1 MSCHVLIEDRLTSEA
16 AGIRQKIEEIL
27 LRQYQI
33 EHTTLQ
39 MECEVCGEGD
49 FLCKLT
55 FGNKENSDAGPP
67 QNPPR

>member
-1 MSCHVLIEDRLTSEA
+1 MSCHVLIDDRLTSEA

-39 MECEVCGEGD
+39 MECEVCDEGD